1 MKKDLVIAVIWFL
14 FAVVMWIVL
23 SGCSTLGTADR
34 QTMMSKWQKSD
45 RDVELLADING
56 WSNWQAK
63 ADPGA
68 DFGRC
73 ADQADLK
80 MEILKDL
87 NIPAK
92 RMHCTVEG
100 QGHAFVIA
108 TLDRDYILDN
118 GTINDVVWAEEA
130 LLSTWGIADVEAW

>member
-1 MKKDLVIAVIWFL
+1 MKKFTLLAIAIMF
-14 FAVVMWIVL
+14 I
-23 SGCSTLGTADR
+23 GCSILGTADR

-63 ADPGA
+63 GNPLEPGK
-68 DFGRC
+68 C
-73 ADQADLK
+73 ADQAEVKLSVLK
-80 MEILKDL
+80 EL

-92 RMHCTVEG
+92 RMHCTIEG

-108 TLDRDYILDN
+108 TLDRDYIMDN
-118 GTINDVVWAEEA
+118 GTINDCVWESGQAIKAANGIKGVEE
-130 LLSTWGIADVEAW
+130 W

>member
-1 MKKDLVIAVIWFL
+1 MKKLTLTA
-14 FAVVMWIVL
+14 IVL
-23 SGCSTLGTADR
+23 LFIGCAGIQATLGIADR
-34 QTMMSKWQKSD
+34 STMMSKWQGAD
-45 RDVELLADING
+45 RDVELLSDING
-56 WSNWQAK
+56 WCNYQAK

-108 TLDRDYILDN
+108 TLDRDYLMDN
-118 GTINDVVWAEEA
+118 GTVNDVVWVKEEILA
-130 LLSTWGIADVEAW
+130 STWGVEGVEAW